1 MPNDIPYWVASIGA
15 EVRLRSKDARTN
27 AHSIRVN
34 ELLVEIEARETALR
48 HRLTLDA
55 VVAPAKLTAATLDD
69 AAG

>member
-48 HRLTLDA
+48 QPADPRRSGGTDEAHRGDA
-55 VVAPAKLTAATLDD
+55 
-69 AAG
+69 G